1 MSNGQTPQTRD
12 GWDKLKI
19 IADVLSKLFI
29 PIVVIVLPWFWS
41 MYQLNLQ
48 TKQHEANIEEK
59 AVDNF
64 YKDIGS
70 ENPAQQNL
78 AVGALKMVKPEL
90 GVKLAGNLTGLET
103 NRRLDL
109 ANSIVTDEAQSE
121 EVKTETK
128 RIVEE
133 LAEDERQPPHIREKA
148 IEIIQRKPPREDR

>member
-1 MSNGQTPQTRD
+1 MSNGNTGKARD
-12 GWDKLKI
+12 IWGKLQV
-19 IADVLSKLFI
+19 IADIIGKLFI
-29 PIVVIVLPWFWS
+29 PILVIVIPLS
-41 MYQLNLQ
+41 IANTQK
-48 TKQHEANIEEK
+48 KQHEAQIEEA
-59 AVDNF
+59 AVENF
-64 YKDIGS
+64 YKNISSD
-70 ENPAQQNL
+70 NPEQQNL

-133 LAEDERQPPHIREKA
+133 LAKDERQPPAIREKA
-148 IEIIQRKPPREDR
+148 IEIIQQKPERDER